1 MSHVAPTRSIPAVN
15 GKDHKD
21 SIPRRQRPGV
31 SWYRAA
37 SRRKV
42 AIIAG
47 LAALLC
53 AVTAT
58 DFLIGSSMPA
68 NEAIYVLF
76 HPSDSRPVDRQIIFD
91 IRLPMTI
98 TAVLIGAA
106 LAAAGAE
113 MQTILGNP
121 LAEPYTL
128 GISAASS
135 FGAAFAT
142 VSGFTPADIGARLG
156 MAGSAWVFGIAACAV
171 IVLFSRSKSA
181 GTEGMILLGIA
192 IVFLFDALLA
202 LMQYLASQTQLE
214 QVVFWTMG
222 SLTRAKWPQIGLLA
236 LVSLIVIAFFYRNA
250 WTLTAFRMG
259 DDRAR
264 SMGINV
270 NRLRT
275 LTLVGVSLMAATAV
289 SMAGTIGFIGL
300 VGPHIARM
308 LVGEDQ
314 RFFLT
319 TSIFSGA
326 LLLTSASVVSKL
338 IQPGAIL
345 PVGII
350 TAIVGVPA
358 FVVLIVLR
366 RRPRTVSS
374 PT

>member
-58 DFLIGSSMPA
+58 DFLIGSSMTA

-142 VSGFTPADIGARLG
+142 VSGFTAAGIGATLG

-270 NRLRT
+270 SRLRT

>member
-142 VSGFTPADIGARLG
+142 VS
-156 MAGSAWVFGIAACAV
+156 AV
-171 IVLFSRSKSA
+171 SY
-181 GTEGMILLGIA
+181 TH
-192 IVFLFDALLA
+192 
-202 LMQYLASQTQLE
+202 
-214 QVVFWTMG
+214 
-222 SLTRAKWPQIGLLA
+222 
-236 LVSLIVIAFFYRNA
+236 
-250 WTLTAFRMG
+250 
-259 DDRAR
+259 
-264 SMGINV
+264 
-270 NRLRT
+270 
-275 LTLVGVSLMAATAV
+275 LTL
-289 SMAGTIGFIGL
+289 
-300 VGPHIARM
+300 P
-308 LVGEDQ
+308 
-314 RFFLT
+314 T
-319 TSIFSGA
+319 TPY
-326 LLLTSASVVSKL
+326 V
-338 IQPGAIL
+338 
-345 PVGII
+345 
-350 TAIVGVPA
+350 
-358 FVVLIVLR
+358 
-366 RRPRTVSS
+366 
-374 PT
+374 

>member
-1 MSHVAPTRSIPAVN
+1 MSHVAPTRSTPAVN

-21 SIPRRQRPGV
+21 SIPQRQRPGV

-142 VSGFTPADIGARLG
+142 VSGFTAAGIGATLG

-222 SLTRAKWPQIGLLA
+222 SLTRATWPQISLLA

>member
-21 SIPRRQRPGV
+21 SIPQRQRPGV

-68 NEAIYVLF
+68 NEAVYVLF

-142 VSGFTPADIGARLG
+142 VSGFTAAGIGATLG

-181 GTEGMILLGIA
+181 GTQGMILLGIA

-222 SLTRAKWPQIGLLA
+222 SITRATWLQIGLLA

-366 RRPRTVSS
+366 RPRTVSS

>member
-1 MSHVAPTRSIPAVN
+1 MSHVAPTQSDLAVN
-15 GKDHKD
+15 GRDHKD
-21 SIPRRQRPGV
+21 DISQCQRTGV

-58 DFLIGSSMPA
+58 DFLIGSSMTA

-142 VSGFTPADIGARLG
+142 VSGFTAAGIGATLG

-366 RRPRTVSS
+366 RRPRTISS

>member
-21 SIPRRQRPGV
+21 SIPQRQRPGV
-31 SWYRAA
+31 SWYRVA

-142 VSGFTPADIGARLG
+142 VSGFTAAGIGATLG

-366 RRPRTVSS
+366 RPRTVSS

>member
-1 MSHVAPTRSIPAVN
+1 MSSGARAQSIATGSEVGGQNATPQ
-15 GKDHKD
+15 
-21 SIPRRQRPGV
+21 RQRPQ
-31 SWYRAA
+31 SNWYRKA

-47 LAALLC
+47 LTALLC
-53 AVTAT
+53 VTIAI
-58 DFLIGSSMPA
+58 DFLIGSSLNA
-68 NEAIYVLF
+68 NEALYVLF
-76 HPSDSRPVDRQIIFD
+76 HPGDSRPIDRQIIFD
-91 IRLPMTI
+91 IRLPMTV
-98 TAVLIGAA
+98 TAVLIGGT

-113 MQTILGNP
+113 MQTILDNP

-128 GISAASS
+128 GISAAAS

-142 VSGFTPADIGARLG
+142 VSGFTAAGIGAALG
-156 MAGSAWVFGIAACAV
+156 MAGSAWVFALAACAV
-171 IVLFSRSKSA
+171 IVLFSRSKSS

-214 QVVFWTMG
+214 QVVFWTLG
-222 SLTRAKWPQIGLLA
+222 SLTRATWPQIGLLA
-236 LVSLIVIAFFYRNA
+236 VISLIGIAYFYRNA

-264 SMGINV
+264 SMGINIPK
-270 NRLRT
+270 LRT
-275 LTLVGVSLMAATAV
+275 YTLVGVSLMAATAV

-319 TSIFSGA
+319 TSIISGA

-350 TAIVGVPA
+350 TAIVGVPV

-366 RRPRTVSS
+366 RRPRTVA

>member
-1 MSHVAPTRSIPAVN
+1 
-15 GKDHKD
+15 
-21 SIPRRQRPGV
+21 
-31 SWYRAA
+31 
-37 SRRKV
+37 
-42 AIIAG
+42 
-47 LAALLC
+47 
-53 AVTAT
+53 
-58 DFLIGSSMPA
+58 
-68 NEAIYVLF
+68 
-76 HPSDSRPVDRQIIFD
+76 
-91 IRLPMTI
+91 
-98 TAVLIGAA
+98 
-106 LAAAGAE
+106 
-113 MQTILGNP
+113 
-121 LAEPYTL
+121 
-128 GISAASS
+128 
-135 FGAAFAT
+135 
-142 VSGFTPADIGARLG
+142 
-156 MAGSAWVFGIAACAV
+156 
-171 IVLFSRSKSA
+171 
-181 GTEGMILLGIA
+181 
-192 IVFLFDALLA
+192 
-202 LMQYLASQTQLE
+202 
-214 QVVFWTMG
+214 
-222 SLTRAKWPQIGLLA
+222 
-236 LVSLIVIAFFYRNA
+236 
-250 WTLTAFRMG
+250 MG

-366 RRPRTVSS
+366 RPRTVSS